1 MSIRKIVLL
10 NKDNVVL
17 TAMTFDDSNLIEQGV
32 VAGFLSDP
40 EFVEVEYT
48 SQAGI
53 GWKYING
60 EAIRG

>member
-1 MSIRKIVLL
+1 
-10 NKDNVVL
+10 
-17 TAMTFDDSNLIEQGV
+17 MTFDDSNLIEQGV